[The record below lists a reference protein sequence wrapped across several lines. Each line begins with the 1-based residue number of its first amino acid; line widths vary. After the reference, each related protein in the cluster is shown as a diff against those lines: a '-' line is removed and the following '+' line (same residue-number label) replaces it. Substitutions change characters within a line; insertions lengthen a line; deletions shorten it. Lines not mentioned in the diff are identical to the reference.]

1 MSDIIDKRQRANLF
15 RTRLNQAMQ
24 ASGLSQTALAKH
36 IGVDRSTVSQLLS
49 GDGAR
54 LPNAHVVGA
63 CASALKVS
71 ADWLLALS
79 ERPESAADLLAT
91 SLSISQAPRALVDEQ
106 IFAWH
111 QEAKGYKIRHVP
123 ATLPDMLKTKEMLQ
137 WEYAPHLGRTSEQAI
152 GASQDRLD
160 WMQNSQSDYEIAFP
174 TCELHSFLTA
184 SGYYEGLPIEVRRA
198 QTQRFLDIH
207 ERLYPRLR
215 IYMFDAHRLYSSP
228 VTVFGPLLASVYL
241 GQYYVTFRDT
251 ERVNAFS
258 EHFDTLVRE
267 ADISARDFGSYLR
280 ETARKIG
287 L

>member
-1 MSDIIDKRQRANLF
+1 MMDIIDKRARARLF
-15 RTRLNQAMQ
+15 RERLNQAMQ
-24 ASGLSQTALAKH
+24 ACGLSQSALAKS
-36 IGVDRSTVSQLLS
+36 IGVDRSTVSQLLG

-91 SLSISQAPRALVDEQ
+91 SLSMSQAPRALVDEQ

-123 ATLPDMLKTKEMLQ
+123 ATLPDMLKTEDMVV
-137 WEYAPHLGRTSEQAI
+137 WEYAPHLGRTSAQVI
-152 GASQDRLD
+152 GASKDRLD
-160 WMQNSQSDYEIAFP
+160 WMSSAHSDYEIAFP
-174 TCELHSFLTA
+174 ISELRSFLTA
-184 SGYYEGLPIEVRRA
+184 SGYYAGLSQDIRRA
-198 QTQRFLDIH
+198 QVAHLLDIH
-207 ERLYPRLR
+207 ASHYPRLR
-215 IYMFDAHRLYSSP
+215 IYMFDSHRLFSAP
-228 VTVFGPLLASVYL
+228 VTVFGPLLSAVYL

-251 ERVNAFS
+251 ERVSAFTQ
-258 EHFDTLVRE
+258 HFDTLVRE
-267 ADISARDFGSYLR
+267 ADISARDFGDYLSNAAR
-280 ETARKIG
+280 EAG